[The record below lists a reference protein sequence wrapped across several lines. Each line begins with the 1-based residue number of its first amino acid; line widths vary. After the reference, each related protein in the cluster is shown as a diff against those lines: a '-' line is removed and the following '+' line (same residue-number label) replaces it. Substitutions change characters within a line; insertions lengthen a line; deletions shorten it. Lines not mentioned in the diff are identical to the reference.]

1 MMNKPAV
8 NDLQQKVGCRY
19 MLVTTVAKRARQLLD
34 NPEVLGDRKPVSAA
48 VEELYNDQLNI
59 EFPEDYRK

>member
-8 NDLQQKVGCRY
+8 NELQEKVGCRY

-34 NPEVLGDRKPVSAA
+34 NPEELGDRKPVSVA
-48 VEELYNDQLNI
+48 VEELDKNQLKL